1 MMITSPHV
9 CTYYMYFSSSTPNSG
24 TRVITEGIAIE
35 ARRALLS
42 SVLERSS
49 WPYVMAIGIVDGK
62 SAITYDRLS
71 SARDFSRFS
80 APLQFNYVPFS
91 TVTRSTLRFPI
102 HRYNHI
108 EYLAMRFSR
117 IAKHRDSPSSWRII
131 AQTSVSRFKGSF
143 SLLRYCLSA
152 VEWQLNKLIGIRYMF
167 FHR

>member
-1 MMITSPHV
+1 MMITSPYV
-9 CTYYMYFSSSTPNSG
+9 CTYYMYFLSSTSNSG
-24 TRVITEGIAIE
+24 TRVTTEGIAIE

-80 APLQFNYVPFS
+80 TPLQFNYVPFS

-102 HRYNHI
+102 HRYKYRI
-108 EYLAMRFSR
+108 SR
-117 IAKHRDSPSSWRII
+117 NEILAKHRDSSSSWRII
-131 AQTSVSRFKGSF
+131 AQTSVSRFKGLF
-143 SLLRYCLSA
+143 SLFRYCLSA
-152 VEWQLNKLIGIRYMF
+152 VEWQLNKLIEIRYMF